1 MERGIGGRGGRGGVV
16 ASTSEAKAVHGGP
29 APAGGSVPALR
40 GRRRRTKAYLAG
52 VEAAHSVELG
62 VKMGPSRAKR
72 DAVEALAVSLG
83 YDFGKSDDG
92 SMCEYDDIPAWL
104 GPLAMEG
111 GRLTARGRNRAH
123 CVMRFLGEMLDGR
136 TRSESL
142 RAAGMSVAQ
151 LNAFRYACPD
161 LERMYRAAK
170 AAQRE
175 SIGEDVL
182 ESAYGLAVEGSET
195 YDRDGNP
202 TGVKKKSE
210 KMLDRLLVV
219 SGPEFRKGGEARQ
232 CGGGGDGGEG
242 GGGVSLTFN
251 FGGSAAKTVEM
262 EVVDVG

>member
-1 MERGIGGRGGRGGVV
+1 MERG
-16 ASTSEAKAVHGGP
+16 HGGP
-29 APAGGSVPALR
+29 SAEDGRGR
-40 GRRRRTKAYLAG
+40 IGRRRRTKAYVAG
-52 VEAAHSVELG
+52 LEAAHAVELG

-83 YDFGKSDDG
+83 YDYGKSDDG
-92 SMCEYDDIPAWL
+92 SMCSYDDIPSWL

-123 CVMRFLGEMLDGR
+123 CVMRFLGELLDGR

-142 RAAGMSVAQ
+142 KAAGMSVAQ

-161 LERMYRAAK
+161 LERVYRAAK

-195 YDRDGNP
+195 YDREGHP
-202 TGVKKKSE
+202 TGRMKKSE
-210 KMLDRLLVV
+210 KMLDRLLCV
-219 SGPEFRKGGEARQ
+219 SGPEFRKGGEPKARGDGI
-232 CGGGGDGGEG
+232 CGGDG

-251 FGGSAAKTVEM
+251 FGGSVSKTM
-262 EVVDVG
+262 EVVDV